1 MAFHTVLTPPP
12 SVATGRDA
20 LEKTLFLKDG
30 FVVTAF
36 LFTGLWL
43 LAKRLW
49 LAFAVFA
56 LVYAGVIAL
65 GRVVGVN
72 PLAIGVAQL
81 LIGLYLGLEGHALLE
96 RKLVRKGWRV
106 AGVVEGR
113 DRDQMER
120 RFFETVQLQ
129 AAPSVA
135 PVAAHM
141 AAPVAA
147 VSTPSAP
154 GGPTPILGLFP
165 DAARR

>member
-49 LAFAVFA
+49 LAFFVFA
-56 LVYAGVIAL
+56 LVYAGIIAL
-65 GRVVGVN
+65 GRAARVD

-81 LIGLYLGLEGHALLE
+81 LIGLYLGLEGNALLE

-120 RFFETVQLQ
+120 RFFETVPVPDAPAQ
-129 AAPSVA
+129 AAVPRATAAAASPGPA
-135 PVAAHM
+135 PV
-141 AAPVAA
+141 
-147 VSTPSAP
+147 
-154 GGPTPILGLFP
+154 LGLFP